1 MQVPFMFTCV
11 RAVHAPCFLSPFS
24 FRFSSKVTLPL
35 PPPSQPPFAATVP
48 AAVRR
53 MQEYLSPA
61 LQARKPPRSTLSA
74 SRVCSSAPPR
84 PRNPK
89 TPRSLQKSVPVCSAF
104 LRRSRRAAS
113 ALRSASAVPVRQ
125 RSTQK
130 PPLHSPTRAYVRG
143 GFLMPF
149 FFLLYLISGSKLGF
163 SSFSVGAST
172 TLGSSALATGISS
185 LVSSF
190 FLDFLPP
197 FCAAASIDSVD

>member
-61 LQARKPPRSTLSA
+61 LQAKKPPRSTLSA
-74 SRVCSSAPPR
+74 SRVCSSAPPQLR
-84 PRNPK
+84 SPK
-89 TPRSLQKSVPVCSAF
+89 TPRSLQKSVPACLAF

-113 ALRSASAVPVRQ
+113 AQRSASAVPVRQ
-125 RSTQK
+125 RSTQAR
-130 PPLHSPTRAYVRG
+130 PAHIFLHTTPY
-143 GFLMPF
+143 LPF
-149 FFLLYLISGSKLGF
+149 FPRKNLPRIRLHERMSGEVFLCRF
-163 SSFSVGAST
+163 S
-172 TLGSSALATGISS
+172 
-185 LVSSF
+185 
-190 FLDFLPP
+190 
-197 FCAAASIDSVD
+197 FCFT

>member
-61 LQARKPPRSTLSA
+61 SQARKPPRSTLSA

-89 TPRSLQKSVPVCSAF
+89 HRDRCKISTSLFSISSPITPRSVSA
-104 LRRSRRAAS
+104 
-113 ALRSASAVPVRQ
+113 ALSISSASSATQHVSTPSAHFLAYHAVFTVF
-125 RSTQK
+125 STQNL
-130 PPLHSPTRAYVRG
+130 PAIRLHERMSGEV
-143 GFLMPF
+143 FLCR
-149 FFLLYLISGSKLGF
+149 F
-163 SSFSVGAST
+163 S
-172 TLGSSALATGISS
+172 
-185 LVSSF
+185 
-190 FLDFLPP
+190 
-197 FCAAASIDSVD
+197 FCFT